1 MNDTSQ
7 SLTILFADIGS
18 SAQLYD
24 AVGDAEA
31 HRLVA
36 DSLSR
41 MKWAVS
47 SNSGTVLRT
56 VGDSVLA
63 SFPSPDHAFQGAR
76 AIQQSHQDLVV
87 SVRVGFHTGFVIPDD
102 GDVYGH
108 AVNLAARV
116 AAFAREE
123 EIVATAE
130 SVNQLS
136 DEYLQSVSDVFSID
150 VKGVP
155 ESVAVHRMLWRDES
169 AATRLSSSEDF
180 LAALPSGNRMLL
192 EYGSTRLNAGQ
203 HCIDVFMGRSEDN
216 QIAVLN
222 DEASRK
228 HAHIQFRHGQF
239 ILRDLSTNGT
249 YVRKQGLQAF
259 FVHRDSIV
267 LDGQG
272 VISLGVS
279 PELSKNEVIAF
290 KLIQGEADG
299 LPMASFPA

>member
-1 MNDTSQ
+1 MSETSQ

-24 AVGDAEA
+24 SVGDTEA

-36 DSLSR
+36 DSLAR

-47 SNSGTVLRT
+47 VHGGKVLRT

-63 SFPSPDHAFQGAR
+63 SFLSSDEAFQGAR
-76 AIQQSHQDLVV
+76 AIQQNHQDQSL
-87 SVRVGFHTGFVIPDD
+87 SVRVGFHTGSVIPDD
-102 GDVYGH
+102 GDIYGH

-116 AAFAREE
+116 AAFARED

-136 DEYLQSVSDVFSID
+136 IENKQWVSSVFSID
-150 VKGVP
+150 VKGMP
-155 ESVAVHRMLWRDES
+155 DPVAVHRMLWRDES
-169 AATRLSSSEDF
+169 AATRLSSSQDF
-180 LAALPSGNRMLL
+180 LAALPSSNRLRL
-192 EYGSTRLNAGQ
+192 EYASIKLNAGQ
-203 HCIDVFMGRSEDN
+203 HCVDVFMGRSEEN

-228 HAHIQFRHGQF
+228 HAHVQYRHGQF
-239 ILRDLSTNGT
+239 ILHDLSTNGT
-249 YVRKQGLQAF
+249 YVKKQGLQAF

-267 LDGQG
+267 LDGKG
-272 VISLGVS
+272 LISLGVS
-279 PELSKNEVIAF
+279 PEQSENEVIHF
-290 KLIQGEADG
+290 ELIQE
-299 LPMASFPA
+299 

>member
-1 MNDTSQ
+1 MSETSQ

-24 AVGDAEA
+24 TVGDAEA

-36 DSLSR
+36 DSLAR

-47 SNSGTVLRT
+47 ANGGKVLRT

-63 SFPSPDHAFQGAR
+63 SFPSPDLAFQGAR
-76 AIQQSHQDLVV
+76 AIQQNHQDQKV
-87 SVRVGFHTGFVIPDD
+87 SVRVGFHTGPVIPDD

-116 AAFAREE
+116 AAFARED

-136 DEYLQSVSDVFSID
+136 PESAQSVSSVFSIEL
-150 VKGVP
+150 KGVP

-180 LAALPSGNRMLL
+180 LAALPSGNRMRL
-192 EYGSTRLNAGQ
+192 EYGSTHLNAGQ
-203 HCIDVFMGRSEDN
+203 YCADVYIGRSEDN

-249 YVRKQGLQAF
+249 YVKKQGLRAF

-267 LDGQG
+267 LDGKG
-272 VISLGVS
+272 LISLGVS
-279 PELSKNEVIAF
+279 PDLSKNEVIAF
-290 KLIQGEADG
+290 ELIQE
-299 LPMASFPA
+299 

>member
-1 MNDTSQ
+1 MSGTSQ

-24 AVGDAEA
+24 TVGDAEA

-36 DSLSR
+36 DSLAR

-47 SNSGTVLRT
+47 ANGGTVLRT

-63 SFPSPDHAFQGAR
+63 SFPSSDQAFQGAR
-76 AIQQSHQDLVV
+76 AIQQNHQDQKV
-87 SVRVGFHTGFVIPDD
+87 SVRVGFHTGSVIPDD

-116 AAFAREE
+116 AAFARED

-136 DEYLQSVSDVFSID
+136 AEYSQFVSSVFSID

-180 LAALPSGNRMLL
+180 LAAVPSGNRMRL
-192 EYGSTRLNAGQ
+192 EYGSTRLDAGQ
-203 HCIDVFMGRSEDN
+203 RCVDVYMGRSEDN

-249 YVRKQGLQAF
+249 YVKKQGLQAF

-290 KLIQGEADG
+290 ELIQE
-299 LPMASFPA
+299 